1 MKLSNVT
8 QPKKDYTKSLQI
20 HNTLNKKLW
29 NGHQIK
35 PTIHKKLLHI
45 YNQFVKDTE
54 IDVKVVDVV
63 MMGSSCDTNFTNLSD
78 IDLHFI
84 IPFSEASKEYQL
96 MVANCKLWNNAHNI
110 KIYGHK
116 VEINPQTK
124 TNPFISKD
132 AAIYSIQNN
141 KWKRQPVEH
150 EITTKMRNQINIKCQ
165 QYEQQIIAA
174 KKHKSWKELDNIMK
188 SIKDKRKNGVVK
200 DGEMSI
206 DNLVFKCLRNVGL
219 IEKIHDD
226 SFAIHDEQQSL

>member
-1 MKLSNVT
+1 MKLST
-8 QPKKDYTKSLQI
+8 IAATKDFTKSLQI
-20 HNTLNKKLW
+20 HNTLNRKIW

-35 PTIHKKLLHI
+35 PTIHKKLLQI
-45 YNQFVKDTE
+45 YNQFIKDNE
-54 IDVKVVDVV
+54 IDITVHDVV

-78 IDLHFI
+78 IDLHFV
-84 IPFSEASKEYQL
+84 IPFTEASKEYQL
-96 MVANCKLWNNAHNI
+96 MVAKCKLWNGAHNI

-141 KWKRQPVEH
+141 KWKRQPVDH
-150 EITTKMRNQINIKCQ
+150 EITTKMRAQINVKCHE
-165 QYEQQIIAA
+165 YEQQIIAA
-174 KKHKSWKELDNIMK
+174 KKHKSWKELDDIMK

-226 SFAIHDEQQSL
+226 AFAIKDDEQSL

>member
-1 MKLSNVT
+1 MKLSNI
-8 QPKKDYTKSLQI
+8 PNIKDFTKSLQI
-20 HNTLNKKLW
+20 HNTLNRKLW

-35 PTIHKKLLHI
+35 PTIHKKLMQI
-45 YNQFVKDTE
+45 YSQFVKDTE
-54 IDVKVVDVV
+54 IDIEIVDVV
-63 MMGSSCDTNFTNLSD
+63 MMGSSCDTNFTNQSD
-78 IDLHFI
+78 IDVHFI
-84 IPFSEASKEYQL
+84 IPFPETSKEYQL
-96 MVANCKLWNNAHNI
+96 MVAKCKLWNSAHNI

-150 EITTKMRNQINIKCQ
+150 KITTKMRAQINLKCHE
-165 QYEQQIIAA
+165 YEQQIVKAQ
-174 KKHKSWKELDNIMK
+174 KQDSWKELDSIMK
-188 SIKDKRKNGVVK
+188 TIKDKRKKGVVK

-206 DNLVFKCLRNVGL
+206 DNLVFKCLRNVGI

-226 SFAIHDEQQSL
+226 AFAIKDDEQSL